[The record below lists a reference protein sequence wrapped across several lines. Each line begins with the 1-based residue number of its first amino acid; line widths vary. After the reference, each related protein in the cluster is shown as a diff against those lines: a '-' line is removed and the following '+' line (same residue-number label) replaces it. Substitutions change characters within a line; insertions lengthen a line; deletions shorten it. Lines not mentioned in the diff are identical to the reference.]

1 MDSFSIQF
9 DAPGERT
16 LDKNND
22 GDQTIGDLT
31 LAAHASY
38 RDPETYLVGL
48 FGGGGWTFDHG
59 DDEEGNMHFYF
70 IGAEAQYYWNN
81 FTLYGQADFLD
92 GEDFYLEIPEMAWFG
107 RGAASY
113 YYTPD
118 KKITGELSYLSGE
131 NNRSGSRCEI
141 NRSLSMIGY

>member
-1 MDSFSIQF
+1 
-9 DAPGERT
+9 
-16 LDKNND
+16 
-22 GDQTIGDLT
+22 
-31 LAAHASY
+31 
-38 RDPETYLVGL
+38 
-48 FGGGGWTFDHG
+48 
-59 DDEEGNMHFYF
+59 MHFYF